1 MIIEKKLPSKIPDLL
16 GLTNQKFTTQLG
28 IINTINGLSNKLCV
42 PNKTEDLNISALNM
56 VTGINKLKTLSKHI
70 SCKCKCKFD
79 GIKCNSS

>member
-16 GLTNQKFTTQLG
+16 GLTNQKFTAQLG

>member
-70 SCKCKCKFD
+70 SCKCKYKFD